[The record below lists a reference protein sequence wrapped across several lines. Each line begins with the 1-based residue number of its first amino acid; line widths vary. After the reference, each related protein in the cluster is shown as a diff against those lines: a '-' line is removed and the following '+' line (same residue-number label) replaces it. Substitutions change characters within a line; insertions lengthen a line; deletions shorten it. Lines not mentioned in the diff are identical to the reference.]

1 MLDNLAS
8 EMLVDRS
15 IHLNHTNRGFLL
27 VPTFARRAHS
37 RNENNLELKS
47 TVSIATVPDPLYLS
61 LWFPSFS
68 GPEMLPHILAV
79 LKQFP
84 FSAQRPGITYL
95 ALHPVSWNEATL
107 LEQRFTPGISPE
119 EALVIAADHIHDDF
133 AYVFEA
139 YWDLWTPDQTG
150 HKWTLAPTLVNF
162 IVQGEEFD
170 DRASQQ
176 SGQIEIDFGLDAP
189 FLHEEL
195 ALTGEN
201 EAKVRANV
209 QKLVEF
215 TTHAEK
221 NTRTS
226 GRVLWSESENNLAQK
241 LIARLQRVQ

>member
-1 MLDNLAS
+1 LPEA
-8 EMLVDRS
+8 LVS
-15 IHLNHTNRGFLL
+15 
-27 VPTFARRAHS
+27 
-37 RNENNLELKS
+37 
-47 TVSIATVPDPLYLS
+47 DPLYLS

-84 FSAQRPGITYL
+84 FSPQRPGINYL

-133 AYVFEA
+133 AYVFEV
-139 YWDLWTPDQTG
+139 YWDLWTPG
-150 HKWTLAPTLVNF
+150 ESGRHWTLVPTLVKF
-162 IVQGEEFD
+162 MVHGEEFD
-170 DRASQQ
+170 ERTSEQ
-176 SGQIEIDFGLDAP
+176 SGHIEVDFGMDAP

-201 EAKVRANV
+201 ESKVRANV

-215 TTHAEK
+215 TTHAER
-221 NTRTS
+221 NTRAS
-226 GRVLWSESENNLAQK
+226 GRVLWSESEDNLAQK
-241 LIARLQRVQ
+241 LIARLQKVQ

>member
-1 MLDNLAS
+1 
-8 EMLVDRS
+8 
-15 IHLNHTNRGFLL
+15 
-27 VPTFARRAHS
+27 
-37 RNENNLELKS
+37 
-47 TVSIATVPDPLYLS
+47 VSDPLYLS

-84 FSAQRPGITYL
+84 FSPQRPWINYL

-139 YWDLWTPDQTG
+139 YWDLWTPDESG
-150 HKWTLAPTLVNF
+150 RHWTLVPALVKF
-162 IVQGEEFD
+162 IVHGEEFD
-170 DRASQQ
+170 EGTSEQ
-176 SGQIEIDFGLDAP
+176 SGHIEVGFGMDAP

-195 ALTGEN
+195 ALTAEN

-221 NTRTS
+221 NTRAS
-226 GRVLWSESENNLAQK
+226 GRVLWSESEDNLAQK
-241 LIARLQRVQ
+241 LIARLQKVQ